1 MWGRCAGLAGGEEV
15 VVVRVIVLEL
25 GEDVPEALRG
35 GQNIEA
41 LKACD
46 KRTAAVSGVG
56 ITGKRRRID
65 RRGDDE
71 LGAVKEH
78 VVVASWMACRR
89 GLVGFAR
96 PSAAQ

>member
-46 KRTAAVSGVG
+46 KRTAAVS
-56 ITGKRRRID
+56 KMSRRKNVC
-65 RRGDDE
+65 
-71 LGAVKEH
+71 LPAMLL
-78 VVVASWMACRR
+78 S
-89 GLVGFAR
+89 
-96 PSAAQ
+96 